1 MHINDIINSLIIGL
15 INVII
20 TMHFS
25 PISLHVIMYH
35 EEIMNRVSEFAIRYL
50 CQNAIVSPAK
60 DFIKSISH
68 FLASTPLQQTLVKDF
83 QLVHI

>member
-35 EEIMNRVSEFAIRYL
+35 EEIMNRVSEFAIAFRNL

-60 DFIKSISH
+60 DFI
-68 FLASTPLQQTLVKDF
+68 
-83 QLVHI
+83 

>member
-35 EEIMNRVSEFAIRYL
+35 EEIMNRVSEFAI
-50 CQNAIVSPAK
+50 
-60 DFIKSISH
+60 
-68 FLASTPLQQTLVKDF
+68 ASTYSTSSETYVKM
-83 QLVHI
+83 Q